1 MNTSTTRNKTSLTRS
16 IFCMLNY
23 VFHLYISNFEELRPL
38 QVEVYFYTAFHIRA
52 YRFRAGTTL
61 RRRCYARLLCFS
73 PSHGPLLTLSV
84 NFSSTVYVDN
94 GQVPR
99 LGCNSYSL
107 EITTTNCMRF
117 KLWVVVGAAQIC
129 RKSVCSCMECSV
141 HIGITKFRR
150 KISKYCGKCFLCIIH
165 NWKCYWFTIH

>member
-1 MNTSTTRNKTSLTRS
+1 M
-16 IFCMLNY
+16 I
-23 VFHLYISNFEELRPL
+23 YISLPNGHSLVCGQLLVRLP
-38 QVEVYFYTAFHIRA
+38 YTAFHIRA

-61 RRRCYARLLCFS
+61 KRRCYARLLCFS

-107 EITTTNCMRF
+107 EITTTNRMRF
-117 KLWVVVGAAQIC
+117 KLWVVVGAAQIG
-129 RKSVCSCMECSV
+129 RKSVGASVCSHMECSV
-141 HIGITKFRR
+141 AITLTLIK
-150 KISKYCGKCFLCIIH
+150 
-165 NWKCYWFTIH
+165 T

>member
-1 MNTSTTRNKTSLTRS
+1 
-16 IFCMLNY
+16 MLLGYRLN
-23 VFHLYISNFEELRPL
+23 
-38 QVEVYFYTAFHIRA
+38 YTAFHIRA

-107 EITTTNCMRF
+107 EITTTNRMRF
-117 KLWVVVGAAQIC
+117 KLWGSSGSCADRSQIGRGVGMLLYGMQCRLNEKYWNVKKMATSKIDIDFC
-129 RKSVCSCMECSV
+129 RKFAGFLS
-141 HIGITKFRR
+141 R
-150 KISKYCGKCFLCIIH
+150 KSRVLQKP
-165 NWKCYWFTIH
+165 T

>member
-1 MNTSTTRNKTSLTRS
+1 MFVHNYFLHRTCNK
-16 IFCMLNY
+16 C
-23 VFHLYISNFEELRPL
+23 ISCSVSVLC
-38 QVEVYFYTAFHIRA
+38 YTAFHIRA

-107 EITTTNCMRF
+107 EITTTNRMRF
-117 KLWVVVGAAQIC
+117 KLWVVVGAAQIG
-129 RKSVCSCMECSV
+129 RKSVGASVCSYMECSIV
-141 HIGITKFRR
+141 K
-150 KISKYCGKCFLCIIH
+150 KCL
-165 NWKCYWFTIH
+165 T